1 MIKAFQNK
9 VMKAIII
16 GLAVSAVL
24 TAAVCSSHSDVY
36 AAKAQKPA
44 KVNLTSVQAS
54 GTKITVKWKKAKNA
68 AKYQVYAREG
78 NGSWKKKKQ
87 LKKRTFAMTGT
98 QGAKYSFKVR
108 GVSRK
113 NVKGAFSKVKTIT
126 IPKKEK
132 PAEEETYG
140 DIGFEIIKEP
150 KDVTAMEEQQAV
162 FKVGTKGEVQSYQW
176 YRSIDGSNKIGD
188 IIAGADSET
197 LTITVTLKD
206 IDAAFYCVITG
217 ERGKIKTRAAKLNV
231 KRANRVYITEQPKT
245 QSVYEGDNAV
255 FKVEA
260 NGTGETLK
268 YQWYLNDENSTEGA
282 EKLTGETG
290 ARLVVKKVRLEM
302 DGRYYFCMVRDE
314 ISRMNTNVVRLTVN
328 SSPARAA
335 LVRDLQLHIQRYGVC
350 SEETIKIDNMDFYV
364 LATEP
369 GRVLVL
375 AKEAWTTKVGM
386 MGNWSNNM
394 SDAGGNVD
402 LAAQYY
408 FKKCP
413 TLDIVAVYDTILTP
427 TSRGGTEYKE
437 DTLRAFPLTE
447 ADVTGAYE
455 GSEVTMNDFTFDKTE
470 EHIGRALP
478 AGIAKL
484 YLNGSPASWI
494 VRTPASQ
501 RSWLSVVDTGDDVA
515 VVQKSGSEGFYLR
528 LAFWVGMSD

>member
-1 MIKAFQNK
+1 MTRKFSCARSMIT
-9 VMKAIII
+9 VIVI
-16 GLAVSAVL
+16 AVL
-24 TAAVCSSHSDVY
+24 LTGAAYMSCDSVF
-36 AAKAQKPA
+36 AAKSSKPA
-44 KVNLTSVQAS
+44 KATIKSVRAS

-68 AKYQVYAREG
+68 AKYQVYARKDD
-78 NGSWKKKKQ
+78 GSWQKKKQ
-87 LKKRTFAMTGT
+87 LKGLSFSMAGT
-98 QGAKYSFKVR
+98 EGAKYSFKVR
-108 GVSRK
+108 GISRK
-113 NVKGAFSKVKTIT
+113 NKKGAFSKVKSVT
-126 IPKKEK
+126 IPKGEE
-132 PAEEETYG
+132 PAPPEETYG
-140 DIGFEIIKEP
+140 DIGFEIIREP

-162 FKVGTKGEVQSYQW
+162 FRVGTKGEVQSYQW

-197 LTITVTLKD
+197 LTITVTLKY

-245 QSVYEGDNAV
+245 QIVYEGDKAV

-290 ARLVVKKVRLEM
+290 AQLVVKKVRLEM
-302 DGRYYFCMVRDE
+302 DGRYYFCMVRDD

-375 AKEAWTTKVGM
+375 AKEAWITKVGM

-484 YLNGSPASWI
+484 YLNGSPARWI